1 MNKKE
6 LFTKAV
12 KAMDDYAKAVDM
24 ELPEYEN
31 YFDAVMRELL
41 AEIKSN
47 GWDNEF
53 DDFALYSL
61 DEDIDE
67 FFKEYY

>member
-12 KAMDDYAKAVDM
+12 KAMDDYAEAVDM

>member
-6 LFTKAV
+6 LFAKAV
-12 KAMDDYAKAVDM
+12 KAMDDYAEAVDM

-47 GWDNEF
+47 GWEYEF